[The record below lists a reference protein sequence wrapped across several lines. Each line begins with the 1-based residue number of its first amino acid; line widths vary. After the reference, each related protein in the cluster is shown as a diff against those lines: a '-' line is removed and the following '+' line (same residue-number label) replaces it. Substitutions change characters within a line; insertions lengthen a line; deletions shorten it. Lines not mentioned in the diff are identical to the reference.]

1 MDYEKR
7 RAPRRHLEHR
17 ALIVRLDKS
26 IMDTCT
32 ISDISQTGAQLELAS
47 ADDCPAKFDMIISKN
62 GRVQRRC
69 AVVWQVENRVGVKF
83 LSIESSSCSSSP
95 QKAVSME
102 NDP

>member
-1 MDYEKR
+1 MSYDKR
-7 RAPRRHLEHR
+7 KAPRRHLEHR
-17 ALIVRLDKS
+17 ALIVRPDKL

-47 ADDCPAKFDMIISKN
+47 ADDCPAKFDLIISKN

-83 LSIESSSCSSSP
+83 LAKECSARSSSP
-95 QKAVSME
+95 QRALSME